1 LTTSTNALQELA
13 EIRTLARDFA
23 RAEIR
28 PNVEHWDHDAVLPD
42 SLVAQLAELGFLGM
56 LVAEEHGGMGFDAA
70 TFAAAVEELAWGD
83 ASVAALVVAHA
94 AASAWLSAH
103 GGSDAGEMLS
113 DLAAGEKLATCSVL
127 PGHLGPHARGGG
139 AAHGSLARWLARP
152 AGATIAV
159 VPAGDRHH
167 AALLEGAEITPHATM
182 GLRALAIGDARLAAG
197 SAIAETDAGVDERI
211 ALLGAA
217 AIATGI
223 AAAALDHAREYAAV
237 REQFGRAIRHFEGI
251 AAKLGEM
258 HVRVAAARAL
268 ALSAAVNQAPC
279 AAARVFAADAAMW
292 VTTQAVQI
300 FGGYGYMRDYPVE
313 KLMRDAKA
321 AALLFGDNDALRSA
335 LADSLYRG

>member
-1 LTTSTNALQELA
+1 LTTSTNAMQELA

-23 RAEIR
+23 SAEIR
-28 PNVEHWDHDAVLPD
+28 PYVERWDHDAALPD

-56 LVAEEHGGMGFDAA
+56 LVAEEHGGMAFDAA
-70 TFAAAVEELAWGD
+70 TFAAAVEELAWGE

-94 AASAWLSAH
+94 AASAWLGAH
-103 GGSDAGEMLS
+103 GGSDAAAMLS
-113 DLAAGEKLATCSVL
+113 DLATGEKLATCSVL
-127 PGHLGPHARGGG
+127 SGREAPDAAGGG
-139 AAHGSLARWLARP
+139 EAAGPLARWLARP
-152 AGATIAV
+152 AGAAV
-159 VPAGDRHH
+159 AIFTEGNRRR

-182 GLRALAIGDARLAAG
+182 GLRPLAIADARPG
-197 SAIAETDAGVDERI
+197 SGAAIAESETGLDDRI
-211 ALLGAA
+211 TLLGAA
-217 AIATGI
+217 AIATGV

-268 ALSAAVNQAPC
+268 TLSAALGQAP
-279 AAARVFAADAAMW
+279 AEAARVFAADAAMW

-321 AALLFGDNDALRSA
+321 AALLFGDNDTLRNA